1 MVSFWYMA
9 QRGFAGYSKPT
20 QYAIVWGSVLAILI
34 SIFLFLKA
42 SGVIS
47 TYSDDDITYKED
59 LTPQQREII
68 PQELY
73 DQLPSRGQ

>member
-34 SIFLFLKA
+34 SIFLFLSS
-42 SGVIS
+42 SGMLPSRGGDGEYDVI
-47 TYSDDDITYKED
+47 IAPGQEKN
-59 LTPQQREII
+59 I
-68 PQELY
+68 PEAYL
-73 DQLPSRGQ
+73 DQLPSRNQ